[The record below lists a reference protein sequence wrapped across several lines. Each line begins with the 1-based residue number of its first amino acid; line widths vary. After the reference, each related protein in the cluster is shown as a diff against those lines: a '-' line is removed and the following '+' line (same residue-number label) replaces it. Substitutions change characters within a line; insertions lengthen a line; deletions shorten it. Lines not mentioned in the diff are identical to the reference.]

1 MTDVTAATGP
11 GPEDGPSAG
20 GLLGREQPDVAGAA
34 GHRDHPPRMGFFTDT
49 SICIGCK
56 ACEVACK
63 EWNAIPEDGLELT
76 GMSYDN
82 SQGLSASTWR
92 HVAFI
97 EQRKPL
103 GSQEPGVDHGH
114 RGGAGGAEAVDV
126 FAAAGRLDTSPAAPG
141 PGATTPAPGDA
152 PAGAPAGEISPLA
165 PDGRTELRWLMAS
178 DVCKHCTHAACLD
191 VCPTGSL
198 FRTEFGTVVVQED
211 ICNGCGYCIPA
222 CPYGVIDQRK
232 GDGRAWKCTL
242 CYDRL
247 GVGME
252 PACAKACPTDSIQFG
267 PLEELRERAATRVA
281 QLHAAGVPDARL
293 YGEDPNDGVGGDG
306 AFFLLLDEPETY
318 GLPPD
323 PVVTTRDLPS
333 MWRHAAVAAAAMAAG
348 VAACFARGRR

>member
-1 MTDVTAATGP
+1 MTDDTEPPATGP
-11 GPEDGPSAG
+11 DAHLLSGP
-20 GLLGREQPDVAGAA
+20 QPQVAGAA
-34 GHRDHPPRMGFFTDT
+34 GRPDAPPRMGFFTDT
-49 SICIGCK
+49 SVCIGCK

-82 SQGLSASTWR
+82 TQGLGADTWR

-103 GSQEPGVDHGH
+103 GGQEPGLGH
-114 RGGAGGAEAVDV
+114 ESVDV
-126 FAAAGRLDTSPAAPG
+126 FAAAGALGTSSSSPG
-141 PGATTPAPGDA
+141 PGATAPAPGDGP
-152 PAGAPAGEISPLA
+152 PAGAPTGEISPLA
-165 PDGRTELRWLMAS
+165 PEGRTELRWLMSS

-211 ICNGCGYCIPA
+211 ICNGCGYCVPA
-222 CPYGVIDQRK
+222 CPYGVIDQRPD
-232 GDGRAWKCTL
+232 DGRVWKCTL

-267 PLEELRERAATRVA
+267 PLDELRERAQGRVA
-281 QLHAAGVPDARL
+281 QLHAAGVTDARL
-293 YGEDPNDGVGGDG
+293 YGEDPDDGVGGDG
-306 AFFLLLDEPETY
+306 AFFLLLDEPEVY

-323 PVVTTRDLPS
+323 PVVTTRDLPA
-333 MWRHAAVAAAAMAAG
+333 MWRHAAAAAVSLAAL
-348 VAACFARGRR
+348 VAVSFARRPR